1 MHTRKV
7 NKDSVLDDMTFLGE
21 QIEEMNL
28 TPKEKESLFKER
40 VIEQLMAA
48 AMMAEIDILAV
59 DQLAESFR
67 MKNEMLTIIRKDNYV
82 TERRGY
88 KYAHYLLTEFG
99 IQQGKYHKFLSAV
112 GGTPM
117 SRHSKSLSTYKLIGG
132 AAKIPHGNSKAATI
146 LDILNDE

>member
-7 NKDSVLDDMTFLGE
+7 NKDSVLDNMTFLGE
-21 QIEEMNL
+21 QIEEMNI

-82 TERRGY
+82 T
-88 KYAHYLLTEFG
+88 
-99 IQQGKYHKFLSAV
+99 
-112 GGTPM
+112 
-117 SRHSKSLSTYKLIGG
+117 
-132 AAKIPHGNSKAATI
+132 
-146 LDILNDE
+146 